1 MTTPGWFKI
10 DISLR
15 IRKLFFPVAL
25 LIAAI
30 VGTTAH
36 ARTASIVIDYETGR
50 VLHAVNPDTRNYPAS
65 LTKMMTLYV
74 AFDAMKKG
82 KLKMSQ
88 ELRVSSRA
96 AAARPS
102 KLGLQAGSTIT
113 LEEAVLAMVTKSA
126 NDAAVVV
133 AEAIAGSEYKFSRLM
148 TRKAHELGMTRSN
161 FRNASGLPN
170 RRQLST
176 ARDMATLAT
185 RLLTDFPE
193 QYKLFSTLEFEFSG
207 RRYHNHNAL
216 LKTYRG
222 VDGMKTGYT
231 RASGYNLVASAE
243 RDGHRIIGV
252 VFGGRSSASRNS
264 RMRTLLDR
272 AFAKLDKTPDRTPD
286 KPATPP
292 LAKVAGSISGTSI
305 VVARN
310 DALRKPTTTTLQ
322 DTAGKAGWGIQV
334 GAFSDDAPARKAADK
349 AVKQLRRNVRNTAQV
364 VVIPVQQGKETIY
377 RARLLGLSRSTANE
391 ACRRLQSRK
400 LSCVP
405 VPPGTE

>member
-1 MTTPGWFKI
+1 MTAPGWFKI
-10 DISLR
+10 RKSQR
-15 IRKLFFPVAL
+15 IRKVFISVAL
-25 LIAAI
+25 LVAVVA
-30 VGTTAH
+30 GSPAY
-36 ARTASIVIDYETGR
+36 ARTASIVIDVETGE

-74 AFDAMKKG
+74 AFDAMKRG
-82 KLKMSQ
+82 KLKMTQ
-88 ELRVSSRA
+88 ALPVSSRA

-102 KLGLQAGSTIT
+102 KLGLKAGSTIT
-113 LEEAVLAMVTKSA
+113 AEDAILAMLTKSA

-148 TRKAHELGMTRSN
+148 TQKARTIGMTRSN

-176 ARDMATLAT
+176 ARDMATLAK
-185 RLLTDFPE
+185 RLLKDFPE
-193 QYKLFSTLEFEFSG
+193 QYKLFSTPEFEFSG
-207 RRYHNHNAL
+207 RRYSNHNKL
-216 LKTYRG
+216 LKSYPG

-231 RASGYNLVASAE
+231 RASGYNLVASAQ
-243 RDGHRIIGV
+243 RDGRRIIGV
-252 VFGGRSSASRNS
+252 VFGGRSSAARNS
-264 RMRTLLDR
+264 RMRNLLDK
-272 AFAKLDKTPDRTPD
+272 AFAKLDKE
-286 KPATPP
+286 PAPVQTTTP
-292 LAKVAGSISGTSI
+292 LAKVAGSINGTSI

-310 DALRKPTTTTLQ
+310 DALRKPTNTTMQ

-334 GAFSDDAPARKAADK
+334 GAFKDDAPARKAAKK

-364 VVIPVQQGKETIY
+364 VVVQVQQGTETIY

-405 VPPGTE
+405 VPPGSE

>member
-1 MTTPGWFKI
+1 MTAPGWFKI
-10 DISLR
+10 GISLR
-15 IRKLFFPVAL
+15 IRKLFFPIAL
-25 LIAAI
+25 LISAMISA
-30 VGTTAH
+30 TAH
-36 ARTASIVIDYETGR
+36 ARTASIVIDYDTGV
-50 VLHAVNPDTRNYPAS
+50 VLHALNPDTRNYPAS

-74 AFDAMKKG
+74 AFDAMKSG
-82 KLKMSQ
+82 KLSMSQ
-88 ELRVSSRA
+88 DLRVSHRA

-102 KLGLQAGSTIT
+102 KLGLTAGSTIKM
-113 LEEAVLAMVTKSA
+113 EDAILAMLTKSA

-148 TRKAHELGMTRSN
+148 TRKARELGMTRSN

-176 ARDMATLAT
+176 ARDMATLAA
-185 RLLTDFPE
+185 RLLKDFPE
-193 QYKLFSTLEFEFSG
+193 QYKLFSTLEFEYSG
-207 RRYHNHNAL
+207 RRYRNHNAL
-216 LKTYRG
+216 LKSYPG

-231 RASGYNLVASAE
+231 RASGYNLVASAT
-243 RDGHRIIGV
+243 RDGRRIIGV

-272 AFAKLDKTPDRTPD
+272 GFARLEELPEPPPA

-292 LAKVAGSISGTSI
+292 LAQVAGSISGTSI

-310 DALRKPTTTTLQ
+310 DALRKPIATTLQ
-322 DTAGKAGWGIQV
+322 DTGGKAGWGIQV
-334 GAFSDDAPARKAADK
+334 GAFSDDEPARKAADK
-349 AVKQLRRNVRNTAQV
+349 AASQLRRNVRNTAQV
-364 VVIPVQQGKETIY
+364 VVVPVQQGKETIY

-405 VPPGTE
+405 VPPGTD

>member
-1 MTTPGWFKI
+1 MTAPGWFKI
-10 DISLR
+10 RKSQR
-15 IRKLFFPVAL
+15 IRKVFISFAL
-25 LIAAI
+25 LVAVVA
-30 VGTTAH
+30 GGPAY
-36 ARTASIVIDYETGR
+36 ARTASIVIDVESGQ

-74 AFDAMKKG
+74 AFDAMKRG
-82 KLKMSQ
+82 KLKMTQ
-88 ELRVSSRA
+88 ALPVSKRA

-102 KLGLQAGSTIT
+102 KLGLKVGSTIT
-113 LEEAVLAMVTKSA
+113 AEDAILAMLTKSA

-148 TRKAHELGMTRSN
+148 TQKARDIGMTRSN

-176 ARDMATLAT
+176 ARDMATLAK
-185 RLLTDFPE
+185 RLLKDFPE
-193 QYKLFSTLEFEFSG
+193 QYKLFSTPEFEFSG
-207 RRYHNHNAL
+207 RRYHNHNKL
-216 LKTYRG
+216 LKSYPG

-231 RASGYNLVASAE
+231 RASGYNLVASAQ
-243 RDGHRIIGV
+243 RDGRRIIGV
-252 VFGGRSSASRNS
+252 VFGGRSSAARNT
-264 RMRTLLDR
+264 RMRNLLDKG
-272 AFAKLDKTPDRTPD
+272 FAKLDKE
-286 KPATPP
+286 PAPVQTTPP
-292 LAKVAGSISGTSI
+292 LAKVAGSINGTSI

-310 DALRKPTTTTLQ
+310 DALRKPTNTTIQ

-334 GAFSDDAPARKAADK
+334 GAFKDDAPARKAAKK

-364 VVIPVQQGKETIY
+364 VVVQVQQGTETIY

-405 VPPGTE
+405 VPPGSE